1 MAWTSFTAGL
11 FTSGQILTAAQM
23 NTYIRDNIMAGGPIY
38 TTETLRDAAIT
49 SPFEG
54 QRAYITSPEAAKVTA
69 TGTVTAIPG
78 GVASVYNGSVWVN
91 TTSVG
96 AYTNASGTLGTAAY
110 TATLAGSPGTNPS
123 VTTYTG
129 TTAMLFQ
136 SVVMA
141 NTLSATTSMD
151 VMVTGAT
158 AGWTAGQFVCSN
170 QFGVFNLHCTVT
182 MACVI
187 TGLTAGVNT
196 FTLQYQNNA
205 GTATFVNRRLAVQG
219 IA

>member
-1 MAWTSFTAGL
+1 MAWTAPSTFVAGA
-11 FTSGQILTAAQM
+11 ILTAAQL
-23 NTYIRDNIMAGGPIY
+23 NTNVRDNSLAGGPIY
-38 TTETLRDAAIT
+38 ATETLRDAAIP

-54 QRAYITSPEAAKVTA
+54 QRAYITAPEAAKVTA
-69 TGTVTAIPG
+69 AGATTAVPVGLTSI
-78 GVASVYNGSVWVN
+78 YNGSVWVN
-91 TTSVG
+91 TTPVG
-96 AYTNASGTLGTAAY
+96 SFTTASGTLGTASY

-158 AGWTAGQFVCSN
+158 GSWTPGGFVCSN

-205 GTATFVNRRLAVQG
+205 GTATFVNRRLVVQG